1 VTVTSSEIRSFRN
14 GFRATA
20 AGVVR
25 RKRAPCPENL
35 DVRRR
40 IASKRQHGIFLAV
53 APLIE
58 RYGARRLTMRQAARS
73 AHLSLGGL
81 YHYFPTKR
89 DLVLHALK
97 PEALDRVCA
106 EFTAWY
112 GHLERTDPLRYLEA
126 DVDYMARQCFFIR
139 PAFQAALELGAE
151 DAWQHI
157 EAGIDGRLRS
167 CARPLR
173 QALPGCTDD
182 EIRSLGRSLR
192 RTFFSALID
201 RTVTPE
207 EMRDQMLSLIRGWTG
222 LVQKPSRLEHP
233 NGTAL
238 ATRMG
243 VAERPRHA
251 GLIQRSAGGEDPRR

>member
-1 VTVTSSEIRSFRN
+1 MLGNGCGRCSEKEGAMSGKPGR
-14 GFRATA
+14 
-20 AGVVR
+20 
-25 RKRAPCPENL
+25 PPEDRL
-35 DVRRR
+35 R
-40 IASKRQHGIFLAV
+40 RQHEIFLAV

-58 RYGARRLTMRQAARS
+58 RYGARRLTMRQAARA

-97 PEALDRVCA
+97 LEALDRVCA
-106 EFTAWY
+106 EFKARY
-112 GHLERTDPLRYLEA
+112 GHLERIDPLRYLEA
-126 DVDYMARQCFFIR
+126 DADYMARQCFFIR

-157 EAGIDGRLRS
+157 EASIDGRLSS

-173 QALPGCTDD
+173 QALPGCTED
-182 EIRSLGRSLR
+182 ELRGLGRSLR

-207 EMRDQMLSLIRGWTG
+207 EMRDELLSLIRGRPA
-222 LVQKPSRLEHP
+222 LVPMRPRPEPRKVIALAPSR
-233 NGTAL
+233 GSAVRRRT
-238 ATRMG
+238 
-243 VAERPRHA
+243 ERR
-251 GLIQRSAGGEDPRR
+251 

>member
-1 VTVTSSEIRSFRN
+1 MD
-14 GFRATA
+14 FRATA

-25 RKRAPCPENL
+25 RKRAPCPENRL
-35 DVRRR
+35 RRV
-40 IASKRQHGIFLAV
+40 HGW
-53 APLIE
+53 
-58 RYGARRLTMRQAARS
+58 
-73 AHLSLGGL
+73 
-81 YHYFPTKR
+81 
-89 DLVLHALK
+89 
-97 PEALDRVCA
+97 C
-106 EFTAWY
+106 

-192 RTFFSALID
+192 RTFFSALFIA
-201 RTVTPE
+201 R
-207 EMRDQMLSLIRGWTG
+207 
-222 LVQKPSRLEHP
+222 
-233 NGTAL
+233 
-238 ATRMG
+238 
-243 VAERPRHA
+243 
-251 GLIQRSAGGEDPRR
+251 